1 MTQTH
6 LVQGLKGIVSIG
18 VLAAS
23 LDAIYVTA
31 RDSSVSVGKWLL
43 LVFAICIVWG
53 TIQHLFNREIKEQQA
68 IEREEAREKKKSKPH
83 TLRCRRLA

>member
-1 MTQTH
+1 MTQVQ

-43 LVFAICIVWG
+43 LVFALCLLWG

-68 IEREEAREKKKSKPH
+68 IERDEQRAKRKASR
-83 TLRCRRLA
+83 TR

>member
-1 MTQTH
+1 MTQVH
-6 LVQGLKGIVSIG
+6 LVQALKGIVSIG

-43 LVFAICIVWG
+43 LVFALCLLWG

-68 IEREEAREKKKSKPH
+68 IERDEQRAKRKASR
-83 TLRCRRLA
+83 TR

>member
-1 MTQTH
+1 MTQVH
-6 LVQGLKGIVSIG
+6 LVQALKGLVSIG

-31 RDSSVSVGKWLL
+31 REPSVSVAKWLL
-43 LVFAICIVWG
+43 LVFAVCILWG

-68 IEREEAREKKKSKPH
+68 IERDEQRAKRKASR
-83 TLRCRRLA
+83 TR